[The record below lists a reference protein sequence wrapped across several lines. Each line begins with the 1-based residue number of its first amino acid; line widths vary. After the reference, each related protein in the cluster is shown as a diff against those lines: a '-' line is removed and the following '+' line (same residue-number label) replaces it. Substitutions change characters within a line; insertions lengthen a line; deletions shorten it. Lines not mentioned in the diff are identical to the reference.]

1 MFRHSVETYKLRYSE
16 LFGDGDSK
24 THQKIKDVYG
34 ADGNEVVKQECIR
47 HVQKR
52 VKLKRDNPGLGG
64 KGKLTDVV
72 IDNHGTFISTVLL
85 ALIVGVGTNKT
96 KTIINMVLAFLF
108 LSLEKLNQYIKG

>member
-72 IDNHGTFISTVLL
+72 IDKMHNHYGIAIRANVGNLETMKAVIAVNHGPFISTVLWP
-85 ALIVGVGTNKT
+85 
-96 KTIINMVLAFLF
+96 
-108 LSLEKLNQYIKG
+108 